1 VTHQTD
7 PRRPR
12 LADVA
17 DSYNRGV
24 DAYEA
29 LWSPVILP
37 PAAGLIRHLELS
49 GTDLVVDVGA
59 GTGALLG
66 AIRAA
71 APTAR
76 TVALDASA
84 EMLQV
89 ARARREAS
97 AVLADALALPLAN
110 ASADAVIL
118 AYVLFHLADP
128 LQALAEATRV
138 LRPGGRA
145 GTITW
150 AWERA
155 PRASAVW
162 NQILADAAVPQGPLR
177 QANTGLDRPDALTA
191 TLRSAG
197 LRPQRIWP
205 ERLHR
210 QWDRSSF
217 LELASGGAANR
228 VRLSLVDAATRRDAL
243 ARLRLGLERLAPEDL
258 LWEGEVICAVASR

>member
-1 VTHQTD
+1 VTHQTEPPR
-7 PRRPR
+7 PRRS
-12 LADVA
+12 DVA

-37 PAAGLIRHLELS
+37 PAAGLVRHLEL
-49 GTDLVVDVGA
+49 GGAGLIVDVGA

-71 APTAR
+71 APAAR

-84 EMLQV
+84 DMLQV
-89 ARARREAS
+89 ARTRREAS

-128 LQALAEATRV
+128 VQALAEAARV
-138 LRPGGRA
+138 LRPAGRV

-155 PRASAVW
+155 PRAAAVW
-162 NQILADAAVPQGPLR
+162 DQILAEAGVPQGPIR
-177 QANTGLDRPDALTA
+177 QANTGLDRPGALTA

-205 ERLHR
+205 ERLCR
-210 QWDRSSF
+210 QWDAHRSWNSS
-217 LELASGGAANR
+217 AGALPTESCSA
-228 VRLSLVDAATRRDAL
+228 LSIPPP
-243 ARLRLGLERLAPEDL
+243 ARMYWRA
-258 LWEGEVICAVASR
+258 

>member
-1 VTHQTD
+1 M
-7 PRRPR
+7 
-12 LADVA
+12 
-17 DSYNRGV
+17 
-24 DAYEA
+24 
-29 LWSPVILP
+29 P
-37 PAAGLIRHLELS
+37 PAAGLVRHLELS
-49 GTDLVVDVGA
+49 GTGLVVDVGA

-71 APTAR
+71 APAAR

-89 ARARREAS
+89 ARMRREAS

-128 LQALAEATRV
+128 VHALAEAARV

-145 GTITW
+145 GIITW
-150 AWERA
+150 ASERA

-162 NQILADAAVPQGPLR
+162 DQILAEAGVPQGPLR
-177 QANTGLDRPDALTA
+177 QADTGLDRPDALTA
-191 TLRSAG
+191 TLRSAR

-205 ERLHR
+205 ERLRR

-228 VRLSLVDAATRRDAL
+228 VRLSLVDAATRTDVL
-243 ARLRLGLERLAPEDL
+243 ARLRLGLERLAPADL
-258 LWEGEVICAVASR
+258 LWEGEVICAVASRRVGCVCLPLSQATAHSAIVLKPAPTA